1 MGSSQILRQE
11 TGTQET
17 SPSEGVPS
25 RLSGLLF
32 HLGLG
37 NLRLLPHQGIENP
50 GRKWAGLAARQGDLC
65 PAWEGFPKSV
75 PQSWSSPSCCR
86 ERVLE
91 SPQLEKPFLLYHHL
105 SHKIPWPIK
114 ALRSPSGKTP
124 WGRLC
129 SAPGHLRV
137 WVSSQN
143 GTNPDVSPQ
152 AEKASTEQLSPH
164 PPPPPLLSSLGMVA
178 AASGS
183 SGLSQSSSSPCPP
196 WPLSSHPSTSG

>member
-1 MGSSQILRQE
+1 MGSPQILRQE

-25 RLSGLLF
+25 CLSGLLF
-32 HLGLG
+32 HFGLG
-37 NLRLLPHQGIENP
+37 NLRLLSHQGIENP
-50 GRKWAGLAARQGDLC
+50 GRKWTGLTARQGDLC

-105 SHKIPWPIK
+105 SHKIPGPLK

-129 SAPGHLRV
+129 SAPGHLHVGSVHRMGQTQMSV
-137 WVSSQN
+137 
-143 GTNPDVSPQ
+143 PRLRKPQ
-152 AEKASTEQLSPH
+152 LNSFHLIPH
-164 PPPPPLLSSLGMVA
+164 PLLS
-178 AASGS
+178 
-183 SGLSQSSSSPCPP
+183 
-196 WPLSSHPSTSG
+196 